1 MPFTLR
7 LTRRLATLS
16 VVSCFGIFFSVTAAQ
31 PISASTTAVAAETSG
46 SSVST
51 TRFGTSLFALAGE
64 TWHDAFLR
72 QQRTYG
78 RLGAVRLFYS
88 KQPGSWESINE
99 HVGQTPV
106 VVSFKM
112 NPAQVLAGVHDTQML
127 EWFSQ
132 APTDRVTWWSYYH
145 EPEND
150 VAKEKLDTEIY
161 KLAWQRLAA
170 LADRVGNPSLR
181 ATLILMC
188 WTTEPQSGRNWRDY
202 YPGGLA
208 IDVLGFDCYNSAYRE
223 GRYRAPRD
231 VFTRVGDIADKA
243 GKPWGIAEFGSVR
256 VSGDGGRDRADW
268 LRRSARFLR
277 ANGAAFCTYFDSD
290 IGVDYRLHDTPSR
303 RAWRE
308 VVQGQFG

>member
-1 MPFTLR
+1 MKR
-7 LTRRLATLS
+7 LLPLSLLACLGMLLS
-16 VVSCFGIFFSVTAAQ
+16 VTGVQAA
-31 PISASTTAVAAETSG
+31 PAPDNAAGSDSARVGASN
-46 SSVST
+46 
-51 TRFGTSLFALAGE
+51 TRFGTSLFALPGE

-78 RLGAVRLFYS
+78 RLGAVRLFHS
-88 KQPGSWESINE
+88 KQPGGWETIKE

-112 NPAQVLAGVHDTQML
+112 NPAHVVAGLFDMQML

-161 KLAWQRLAA
+161 KLAWQHLAA
-170 LADRVGNPSLR
+170 LADHVGNPQLR

-202 YPGGLA
+202 YPGALA
-208 IDVLGFDCYNSAYRE
+208 IDVLAFDCYNSAYRS

-231 VFTRVGDIADKA
+231 LFIKITEIATNT
-243 GKPWGIAEFGSVR
+243 GKPWGIAELGSVL
-256 VSGDGGRDRADW
+256 VSGDRGLGRSEW

-277 ANGAAFCTYFDSD
+277 ANGAVFCTYFDSD
-290 IGVDYRLHDTPSR
+290 IGVDYRLRDTPSR
-303 RAWRE
+303 RAWRD
-308 VVQGQFG
+308 VVHAQYG